1 MTKEDILIAS
11 RRIFARKGYDGL
23 GMRIL
28 ASELDCAL
36 SVLYHHFENKD
47 QLLKSMFDWTSS
59 SLGEDRANLPI
70 TDSANKMLEQRIE
83 FQFDHIEQVVAV
95 LKYYFHFRDT
105 FSEIED
111 GILPSKAYHH
121 MLEVVERGNTTGEFK
136 VAQPEQAA
144 RILTHCVNGFLL
156 EYYPK
161 RLAGTE
167 RTVLVDEIASFLVR
181 AL

>member
-47 QLLKSMFDWTSS
+47 QLLKSMFDWTNT
-59 SLGEDRANLPI
+59 SLGEARLNLPK
-70 TDSANKMLEQRIE
+70 TDSAFKMLEQRIE
-83 FQFDHIEQVVAV
+83 FQFEHIEQVVAV

-105 FSEIED
+105 FIEKDD
-111 GILPSKAYHH
+111 GILPAKAYRH
-121 MLEVVERGNTTGEFK
+121 MLEVVECGNATGEFH
-136 VAQPEQAA
+136 VAKPEQAA
-144 RILTHCVNGFLL
+144 RMLTHCVNGFLL

-161 RLAGTE
+161 RLVDTE
-167 RTVLVDEIASFLVR
+167 RKVLVDEIASFLVR